1 MQQAVWL
8 VHQNQCNKPFGLF
21 TKINATSRLSYY
33 LDDADDDAGDNAND
47 DADTVDEDLSDDV
60 IKINL

>member
-1 MQQAVWL
+1 MIRQVYRISL
-8 VHQNQCNKPFGLF
+8 TRRTN
-21 TKINATSRLSYY
+21 
-33 LDDADDDAGDNAND
+33 DADDDAGDNAND